1 MPPAKGGG
9 MEMNMK
15 KIVAYVHIGDYGQA
29 VDNIKFITDNEIIM
43 SDVSVNIERHF
54 CDLSG
59 KALSEGVLSAEQ
71 IEGGVEVAFDPFL
84 YRYDFRITGKIGG
97 EDIEVTKDNIDEVVV
112 KDLDTFTAR
121 KENGVIYRIYE
132 PEAASARPLVLF
144 LHGGGECGEDNV
156 LQMTGTL
163 GALRLAE
170 KWPDMY
176 IMAPQAPAGS
186 LTMQEN
192 FEVMRKRGNPF
203 RVEMGMTPFALKGE
217 RGWNRDYLGKVTD
230 IIRRMIEEGKVD
242 AKRVYVIGMSMGGGG
257 TINAVSTAPDL
268 FAAALP
274 ICPSMNGE
282 SYPQLLHW
290 PKVPVWISTA
300 YMDHQHGR
308 HAYILNAC
316 NKLWGEGRTDVKYT
330 MYLPEELEKYGIGS
344 TEGINDKE
352 LDAENHNSWILTL
365 HNENGILDWMISH
378 VKE

>member
-1 MPPAKGGG
+1 

-15 KIVAYVHIGDYGQA
+15 KIIAYVHIGDYGQA

-43 SDVSVNIERHF
+43 SHVSVDIEGHF

-59 KALSEGVLSAEQ
+59 KALSKGVLSVEQ
-71 IEGGVEVAFDPFL
+71 TEGCVVAAFDPFL

-121 KENGVIYRIYE
+121 KENGVIYRLYE
-132 PEAASARPLVLF
+132 PEAAAARPLVLF

>member
-15 KIVAYVHIGDYGQA
+15 KIIAYVHIGDYGQA

-43 SDVSVNIERHF
+43 SHVSVDIEEHF

-59 KALSEGVLSAEQ
+59 KALSKGVLSVEQ
-71 IEGGVEVAFDPFL
+71 TEGGVVAAFDPFL

-121 KENGVIYRIYE
+121 KENGVIYRLYE
-132 PEAASARPLVLF
+132 PEAAAARPLVLF

>member
-15 KIVAYVHIGDYGQA
+15 KIIAYVHIGDYGQA
-29 VDNIKFITDNEIIM
+29 VDNIKFITDNEKIM
-43 SDVSVNIERHF
+43 SHVSVDIEEHF

-59 KALSEGVLSAEQ
+59 KALSKGVLSVEQ
-71 IEGGVEVAFDPFL
+71 TEGGVVAAFDPFL

-121 KENGVIYRIYE
+121 KENGVIYRLYE
-132 PEAASARPLVLF
+132 PEAAAARPLVLF

>member
-1 MPPAKGGG
+1 

-15 KIVAYVHIGDYGQA
+15 KIIAYVHIGDYGQA

-43 SDVSVNIERHF
+43 SQVSVDIEGHF

-59 KALSEGVLSAEQ
+59 KALSKGVLSVEQ
-71 IEGGVEVAFDPFL
+71 TEGGVVAAFDPFL
-84 YRYDFRITGKIGG
+84 YRYDFRITVKIGG

-121 KENGVIYRIYE
+121 KENGVIYRLYE
-132 PEAASARPLVLF
+132 PEAAAARPLVLF

>member
-1 MPPAKGGG
+1 
-9 MEMNMK
+9 MNMK
-15 KIVAYVHIGDYGQA
+15 KIIAYVHIGDYGQA

-43 SDVSVNIERHF
+43 SHVSVDIEEHF

-59 KALSEGVLSAEQ
+59 KALSKGVLSVEQ
-71 IEGGVEVAFDPFL
+71 TEGGVVAAFDPFL

-121 KENGVIYRIYE
+121 KENGVIYRLYE
-132 PEAASARPLVLF
+132 PEAAAARPLVLF

-217 RGWNRDYLGKVTD
+217 RGW
-230 IIRRMIEEGKVD
+230 
-242 AKRVYVIGMSMGGGG
+242 
-257 TINAVSTAPDL
+257 
-268 FAAALP
+268 
-274 ICPSMNGE
+274 NGE

>member
-1 MPPAKGGG
+1 
-9 MEMNMK
+9 MNMK
-15 KIVAYVHIGDYGQA
+15 KIVAYVNIGDYGQA

-59 KALSEGVLSAEQ
+59 KALSKGVLSAEQ

>member
-1 MPPAKGGG
+1 
-9 MEMNMK
+9 MNMK

-59 KALSEGVLSAEQ
+59 KALSKGVLSAEQ

-217 RGWNRDYLGKVTD
+217 RGWNRDYLGNRYHTPDDRGRKS
-230 IIRRMIEEGKVD
+230 RRKKSLCHWHEHGRRRNDQRGFHCPGFVC
-242 AKRVYVIGMSMGGGG
+242 GG
-257 TINAVSTAPDL
+257 AADL
-268 FAAALP
+268 SEHEWGELSPAAALAQGAR
-274 ICPSMNGE
+274 MDLNGLYG
-282 SYPQLLHW
+282 SSAW
-290 PKVPVWISTA
+290 PARVHIKCL
-300 YMDHQHGR
+300 Q
-308 HAYILNAC
+308 
-316 NKLWGEGRTDVKYT
+316 
-330 MYLPEELEKYGIGS
+330 
-344 TEGINDKE
+344 
-352 LDAENHNSWILTL
+352 
-365 HNENGILDWMISH
+365 
-378 VKE
+378 

>member
-15 KIVAYVHIGDYGQA
+15 KIIAYVHIGDYGQA

-43 SDVSVNIERHF
+43 SHVSVDIEGHF

-59 KALSEGVLSAEQ
+59 KALSKGVLSVEQ
-71 IEGGVEVAFDPFL
+71 TEGGVVAAFDPFL

-121 KENGVIYRIYE
+121 KENGVIYRLYE
-132 PEAASARPLVLF
+132 PEAAAARPLVLF